1 MMLMP
6 RKNDFDIFGGFFDDP
21 FFNES
26 RHKEIMKTDIKEG
39 ENEYTLEIEMP
50 GIKKENV
57 KIELSKGYIT
67 ISAEN
72 NNEVEEK
79 EKNYIRKER
88 HYGSFTRSF
97 YVGEDIKEDE
107 VKASFKN
114 GILTLEVPKLSL
126 EDKKKDKKYIEIS
139 E

>member
-6 RKNDFDIFGGFFDDP
+6 RKNDFDIFGGFFDDS
-21 FFNES
+21 FFNET
-26 RHKEIMKTDIKEG
+26 RNKELMKTDIKEG

-72 NNEVEEK
+72 NNEVEET

-97 YVGEDIKEDE
+97 YVGDKVEMNDIN
-107 VKASFKN
+107 ASMDN
-114 GILTLEVPKLSL
+114 GILSITVPKEES
-126 EDKKKDKKYIEIS
+126 EEPEKKYIEIK
-139 E
+139 

>member
-6 RKNDFDIFGGFFDDP
+6 RKNDFDIFGGFFDDS

-26 RHKEIMKTDIKEG
+26 KNRELMKTDIKEG

-79 EKNYIRKER
+79 ENNYIRKER

-97 YVGEDIKEDE
+97 YVGDKVEMNDIN
-107 VKASFKN
+107 ASMDN
-114 GILTLEVPKLSL
+114 GILSITVPKEES
-126 EDKKKDKKYIEIS
+126 EEPEKKYIEIK
-139 E
+139 

>member
-1 MMLMP
+1 
-6 RKNDFDIFGGFFDDP
+6 
-21 FFNES
+21 
-26 RHKEIMKTDIKEG
+26 
-39 ENEYTLEIEMP
+39 MP

-79 EKNYIRKER
+79 ENNYIRKER

-97 YVGEDIKEDE
+97 YVGDKVEMNDINATMD
-107 VKASFKN
+107 N
-114 GILTLEVPKLSL
+114 GILSITVPKEES
-126 EDKKKDKKYIEIS
+126 EEPEKKYIEIK
-139 E
+139 

>member
-6 RKNDFDIFGGFFDDP
+6 RKNDFDIFGGFFDDS

-26 RHKEIMKTDIKEG
+26 KNRELMKTDIKEG

-79 EKNYIRKER
+79 ENNYIRKER

-97 YVGEDIKEDE
+97 YVGDKVEMNDIN
-107 VKASFKN
+107 ASMDN
-114 GILTLEVPKLSL
+114 GILSITVPKEGS
-126 EDKKKDKKYIEIS
+126 EEPEKKSIEIK
-139 E
+139 

>member
-6 RKNDFDIFGGFFDDP
+6 RKNDFDIFGGFFDDS

-26 RHKEIMKTDIKEG
+26 RNKELMKTDIKEG

-50 GIKKENV
+50 GIKKENI

-97 YVGEDIKEDE
+97 YVGDKVEMNDIN
-107 VKASFKN
+107 ASMDN
-114 GILTLEVPKLSL
+114 GILSITVPKEES
-126 EDKKKDKKYIEIS
+126 EEPEKKYIEIK
-139 E
+139 

>member
-6 RKNDFDIFGGFFDDP
+6 RKNELDLFGGFFDDS

-26 RHKEIMKTDIKEG
+26 RNKELMKTDIKEG

-79 EKNYIRKER
+79 ENNYIRKER

-97 YVGEDIKEDE
+97 YVGDKVEMNDIN
-107 VKASFKN
+107 ASMDN
-114 GILTLEVPKLSL
+114 GILSITVPKEES
-126 EDKKKDKKYIEIS
+126 EEPEKKYIEIK
-139 E
+139 